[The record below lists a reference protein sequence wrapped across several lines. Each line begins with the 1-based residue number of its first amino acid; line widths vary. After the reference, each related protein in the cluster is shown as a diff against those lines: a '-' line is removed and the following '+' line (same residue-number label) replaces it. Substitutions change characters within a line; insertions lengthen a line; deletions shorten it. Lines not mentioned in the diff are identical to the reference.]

1 MERNGRRVDKIV
13 RRWKRMEVCWI
24 EWKKLKKEW
33 KKVEWNDRNVEVNG
47 RRLDG
52 MIGSL
57 MGM

>member
-1 MERNGRRVDKIV
+1 MDTIV
-13 RRWKRMEVCWI
+13 RRKKRMEVCWI

>member
-1 MERNGRRVDKIV
+1 
-13 RRWKRMEVCWI
+13 MEVCWI

-47 RRLDG
+47 RMLDE
-52 MIGSL
+52 MIGNL